1 MDQVERIFKAL
12 HYIEECLP
20 YTADLKE
27 IAERANMSPYH
38 FHRTFTSIIG
48 EPVGKYCQKRRLT
61 MAAKRLLY
69 SNEKILNIAMSHG
82 YDSQATFS
90 VAFKKMFSI
99 SPNDF
104 RQSMT
109 EIPVFST
116 DPLSL
121 IKLFKENNIIAKAE
135 KISKNDFLVV
145 GILGFNKLDKNF
157 VKELVEDFLKNT
169 DVVREESPKYSINKY
184 MSDLITE
191 KNPKIQFVGIEINNK
206 TSLSDKILNQMIPK
220 QKYIVF
226 GEKKSYEQIS
236 KSYDFIYGIWLPKSK
251 ISKELKDKIEVEI
264 TDKDLDL
271 LCSNDDIKVILP
283 LK

>member
-12 HYIEECLP
+12 QYIEECLP

-38 FHRTFTSIIG
+38 FHRTFTSIVG

-109 EIPVFST
+109 EIPVLST
-116 DPLSL
+116 DPLIL
-121 IKLFKENNIIAKAE
+121 ANVFKENHIVAKAE
-135 KISKNDFLVV
+135 RISKKDFLVV
-145 GILGFNKLDKNF
+145 GILGNNKLQKNF
-157 VKELVEDFLKNT
+157 LKELVADYVKNV
-169 DVVREESPKYSINKY
+169 DEVREESPKYAIHNH

-191 KNPKIQFVGIEINNK
+191 KNPIIQFVGIQIDDK
-206 TSLSDKILNQMIPK
+206 VSLPEKVLSKLIPK

-236 KSYDFIYGIWLPKSK
+236 KSYDLIYGVWLPESK
-251 ISKELKDKIEVEI
+251 YSAALKEKIQVEI
-264 TDKDLDL
+264 KDDNLEL
-271 LCSNDDIKVILP
+271 LYNNDIKVIVP
-283 LK
+283 IN